1 MPSRTQPRRPAGG
14 PVPGAVGAPT
24 GPGSGADEATA
35 DQPDPQ
41 ADARFVTNTFH
52 TSLPFVTQRGRAIQ
66 SSVRGGVWPVAGLAA
81 LAGVGFV
88 GAAASLWADR
98 RRRELQLLAV
108 RGVSPAG
115 LGLKAVMETA
125 IPLAVGA
132 AAGGALA
139 YGLVAWLGPS
149 PEIEPSAVVRAA
161 AGALGALAVAL
172 LTAGAV
178 VTGRVAGGRGQAV
191 RTRRSWMGLVPWEL
205 GLAALTVVSYRR
217 LGEWG
222 VPVSRGADVSQ
233 VDVLGLLFPV
243 LFLVTGVAVV
253 VRLLFLG
260 LRPLLR
266 ASRGWPVAAYLA
278 ARRVAR
284 YRVAVLGLVAA
295 SALAAGVLGYAATLD
310 RSLDA
315 SLRAK
320 ASTFVGSDVALAM
333 APDAEVPASLRD
345 RSTEVDV
352 YRRAFVED
360 DRREGVG
367 LLAVDPATFARAAF
381 WDASYADASLDEL
394 LDLLAAPPRDG
405 RVPALLVGADGVPDV
420 ADAGVSGAGTTDFT
434 IEQVAE
440 VEAFPGMKRGVPTL
454 VVAAGALADL
464 EADRPGREVWVAG
477 DRDDTLADPAA
488 GRGRLRGGPHVRRHR
503 RPGLVP
509 HRVLDLRLH
518 AVPGRGRRGAGP
530 RRHGR
535 LPRHPP
541 AGAGAR
547 LRVRPAHGPDAAPAP
562 PRPGRRAGGHG
573 RRRLLAGPRHRA
585 GRRGAGHAAHRPRTR
600 VRARHPAAPGERPG
614 RGAGRACP
622 CGRGGRR
629 GPGPAAY
636 RPRRPGGGAA
646 CRSVNRMRPR
656 CRRCPRCPRRGA
668 PG

>member
-1 MPSRTQPRRPAGG
+1 
-14 PVPGAVGAPT
+14 VGAPT
-24 GPGSGADEATA
+24 GPGRGADEATA
-35 DQPDPQ
+35 DQSDPQ
-41 ADARFVTNTFH
+41 ADARFVTNFFH

-98 RRRELQLLAV
+98 RRRELRLLAV

-161 AGALGALAVAL
+161 VAALGALAVAL

-178 VTGRVAGGRGQAV
+178 VTGRVAGGREQAV
-191 RTRRSWMGLVPWEL
+191 RTRRSWVGFVPWEL

-278 ARRVAR
+278 VRRVAR

-320 ASTFVGSDVALAM
+320 ASTFVGSDVALAV
-333 APDAEVPASLRD
+333 ARDAEVPASLRD

-352 YRRAFVED
+352 YRRAFVEV

-367 LLAVDPATFARAAF
+367 LLAIDPATFARAAF
-381 WDASYADASLDEL
+381 WDTSDAS
-394 LDLLAAPPRDG
+394 A
-405 RVPALLVGADGVPDV
+405 
-420 ADAGVSGAGTTDFT
+420 
-434 IEQVAE
+434 
-440 VEAFPGMKRGVPTL
+440 
-454 VVAAGALADL
+454 
-464 EADRPGREVWVAG
+464 
-477 DRDDTLADPAA
+477 
-488 GRGRLRGGPHVRRHR
+488 
-503 RPGLVP
+503 
-509 HRVLDLRLH
+509 
-518 AVPGRGRRGAGP
+518 
-530 RRHGR
+530 
-535 LPRHPP
+535 
-541 AGAGAR
+541 
-547 LRVRPAHGPDAAPAP
+547 
-562 PRPGRRAGGHG
+562 
-573 RRRLLAGPRHRA
+573 
-585 GRRGAGHAAHRPRTR
+585 
-600 VRARHPAAPGERPG
+600 
-614 RGAGRACP
+614 
-622 CGRGGRR
+622 
-629 GPGPAAY
+629 
-636 RPRRPGGGAA
+636 
-646 CRSVNRMRPR
+646 
-656 CRRCPRCPRRGA
+656 
-668 PG
+668 